1 MQSVIALFIFCIVL
15 FLYLHIYFHLRTSD
29 DLEVYEIYQPSKE
42 KLEEICDL
50 RQPVVFDYDHAS
62 NDSNSNF
69 MTDIAFDV
77 IKHNYGAFDVKIKN
91 MKDSSSESEPY
102 MPLTLN
108 ATHEIMKADT
118 GSQFISEK
126 NADFLDETGVVK
138 QFHYNDDFLRP
149 PLVSNCD
156 YDYMFASEGAETV
169 LQHSVRY
176 RNYFFLIS
184 GRAKIILIPPKSSK
198 YLYART
204 DYESFEFVSPVSPWN
219 VQHMYKADYDKIKTL
234 DVVLTP
240 GKIIFIPAYWW
251 YSIKF
256 YDGATIC
263 AFKYRTYMNTVAI
276 LPHIFLHF
284 LQRQNVKRSTVKRLD
299 ADNASTT
306 SRSASAIGTGTGTG
320 ETNEYSKIAST
331 QMAADPLPPLQQPPL
346 QQPTPEEFALAET
359 GTRLVSMSGSV
370 VEYDGGRTSTDM
382 QTLD

>member
-1 MQSVIALFIFCIVL
+1 MQTVIAIFIFCIVL

-29 DLEVYEIYQPSKE
+29 DLEVYEIYQPSKD

-50 RQPVVFDYDHAS
+50 RQPVVFEYDRVSSSSGGGGVGGA
-62 NDSNSNF
+62 F
-69 MTDIAFDV
+69 MDDIGFNV
-77 IKHNYGAFDVKIKN
+77 IKQNYGAFDVKIKN
-91 MKDSSSESEPY
+91 LKDASAESEQY

-126 NADFLDETGVVK
+126 NADFLEETGVVK

-156 YDYMFASEGAETV
+156 YDYMFASEGAETAMQYNV
-169 LQHSVRY
+169 NY
-176 RNYFFLIS
+176 RNYFLLVS

-204 DYESFEFVSPVSPWN
+204 DYEAFEFVSPVSPWN

-234 DVVLTP
+234 EVVLTP
-240 GKIIFIPAYWW
+240 GKIVFIPAYWW

-276 LPHIFLHF
+276 LPHLFLHF
-284 LQRQNVKRSTVKRLD
+284 LQRQNVKRATAKRFD
-299 ADNASTT
+299 TT
-306 SRSASAIGTGTGTG
+306 SAESSAHDKPETTSASAGAATTQIITPQD
-320 ETNEYSKIAST
+320 IAMVESGS
-331 QMAADPLPPLQQPPL
+331 Q
-346 QQPTPEEFALAET
+346 
-359 GTRLVSMSGSV
+359 LVSMPGV
-370 VEYDGGRTSTDM
+370 VMNYGDNEIGNGLNLTGGGGGGGTDM

>member
-1 MQSVIALFIFCIVL
+1 MQTVIAIFIFCIVL

-50 RQPVVFDYDHAS
+50 RQPVVFEYDRTG
-62 NDSNSNF
+62 NF
-69 MTDIAFDV
+69 MDDIGFGV
-77 IKHNYGAFDVKIKN
+77 IKQNYGAFDVKIKN
-91 MKDSSSESEPY
+91 MKDSSTESEQY

-126 NADFLDETGVVK
+126 NSDFLEETGVVK

-169 LQHSVRY
+169 MQYNVNY
-176 RNYFFLIS
+176 RNYFLLVS

-204 DYESFEFVSPVSPWN
+204 DYEAFEFVSPVSPWN
-219 VQHMYKADYDKIKTL
+219 VQHTYKADYDKIKTL
-234 DVVLTP
+234 EVVLTP
-240 GKIIFIPAYWW
+240 GKIAFIPAYWW

-276 LPHIFLHF
+276 LPHLFLHF
-284 LQRQNVKRSTVKRLD
+284 LQRQNVKRATVKRLD
-299 ADNASTT
+299 TTT
-306 SRSASAIGTGTGTG
+306 STGSSVNDTPRTDGAAAAAAAAT
-320 ETNEYSKIAST
+320 TTVITPQDIAMIESGS
-331 QMAADPLPPLQQPPL
+331 
-346 QQPTPEEFALAET
+346 E
-359 GTRLVSMSGSV
+359 LVSMPGIV
-370 VEYDGGRTSTDM
+370 MNYGDNGIGNGNGLIGGGGTDM
-382 QTLD
+382 QSLD

>member
-1 MQSVIALFIFCIVL
+1 MQTVIAIFIFCIVL

-50 RQPVVFDYDHAS
+50 RQPVVFEYDRAGNGS
-62 NDSNSNF
+62 SSFVD
-69 MTDIAFDV
+69 DIGFGV
-77 IKHNYGAFDVKIKN
+77 IKQNYGAFDVKIKN
-91 MKDSSSESEPY
+91 LKDASTESEPY

-126 NADFLDETGVVK
+126 NADFLEETGVVK

-149 PLVSNCD
+149 PLVSNCE
-156 YDYMFASEGAETV
+156 YDYMFASEGAETG
-169 LQHSVRY
+169 LQYNVSY
-176 RNYFFLIS
+176 RNYFFLVS

-204 DYESFEFVSPVSPWN
+204 DYEAFDFVSPISPWN
-219 VQHMYKADYDKIKTL
+219 VQHSYKADYDKIKTL
-234 DVVLTP
+234 EVALTP
-240 GKIIFIPAYWW
+240 GKIVFIPAYWW

-276 LPHIFLHF
+276 LPHLFLHF
-284 LQRQNVKRSTVKRLD
+284 LQRQNVKRATVKRLETTT
-299 ADNASTT
+299 APTDNAEKYSTP
-306 SRSASAIGTGTGTG
+306 SASDVVRA
-320 ETNEYSKIAST
+320 KII
-331 QMAADPLPPLQQPPL
+331 P
-346 QQPTPEEFALAET
+346 PEEIALIE
-359 GTRLVSMSGSV
+359 SGSALV
-370 VEYDGGRTSTDM
+370 AMPGIVMDNGGDGIGGSGFGRIGGTDM
-382 QTLD
+382 QTID